1 MKIRK
6 VEFFRSIYSVDDLPR
21 PLEHEFVFSGRSNVG
36 KSSLL
41 NKLFGVK
48 LARTSSKPGKT
59 RSINFYRVNNRYF
72 FVDLPGYGYAKVSKE
87 ERRRWAKLIEGY
99 FNRRPNISMCFI
111 LMDMRHPPNENDLK
125 MLEWVKYYGFD
136 FTIVLTK
143 VDKLKMGERIR
154 MRKVFKDVLSKY
166 GEYYTVEFSAM
177 TGEGLSD
184 LLDILGMVTGD
195 KS

>member
-1 MKIRK
+1 
-6 VEFFRSIYSVDDLPR
+6 
-21 PLEHEFVFSGRSNVG
+21 
-36 KSSLL
+36 
-41 NKLFGVK
+41 
-48 LARTSSKPGKT
+48 
-59 RSINFYRVNNRYF
+59 
-72 FVDLPGYGYAKVSKE
+72 
-87 ERRRWAKLIEGY
+87 
-99 FNRRPNISMCFI
+99 MCFI

-143 VDKLKMGERIR
+143 VDKLKMGERIK

-177 TGEGLSD
+177 TGEGLSN
-184 LLDILGMVTGD
+184 LLDILSLITGD